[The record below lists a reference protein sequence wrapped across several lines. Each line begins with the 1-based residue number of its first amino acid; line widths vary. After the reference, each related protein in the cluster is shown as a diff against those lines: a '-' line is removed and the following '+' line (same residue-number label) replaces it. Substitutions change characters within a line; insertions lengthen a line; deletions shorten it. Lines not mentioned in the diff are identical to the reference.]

1 MKDNIQIGLL
11 TLIAGMLVY
20 QIATRNTGATTPVPA
35 PTAMT
40 APAANPFAQPA
51 KSTFD
56 PATPPATPITS
67 NAPRTAV
74 KFAKDEYDFG
84 KVISTSENTYKFA
97 FTNTGSEPLII
108 ENAQG
113 SCGCTVPEY
122 PKAPI
127 PPGGSGEIKVV
138 YKPNGQSG
146 AQQKTVT
153 VTANTEPNQTV
164 LRIKADVTPDPNAP
178 APAAAAGSPVI
189 K

>member
-11 TLIAGMLVY
+11 VLIAGMVGY
-20 QIATRNTGATTPVPA
+20 QIVAHNGASTSA
-35 PTAMT
+35 PSTMASSAP

-51 KSTFD
+51 KSAFD
-56 PATPPATPITS
+56 PAVPPATPITS
-67 NAPRTAV
+67 NKARTAV
-74 KFAKDEYDFG
+74 KFVKEEHDFG

-97 FTNTGSEPLII
+97 FTNTGNEPLII

-127 PPGGSGEIKVV
+127 PPGGTGEIKVV

-178 APAAAAGSPVI
+178 KPAAAPVTQ
-189 K
+189 

>member
-11 TLIAGMLVY
+11 VLIAGMVGYQLVS
-20 QIATRNTGATTPVPA
+20 QPKAASAPMAANT
-35 PTAMT
+35 T
-40 APAANPFAQPA
+40 APPVATNPFAQPA

-56 PATPPATPITS
+56 PATPPAAPITA
-67 NAPRTAV
+67 NKPKTAV
-74 KFAKDEYDFG
+74 KFAKDEHDFG
-84 KVISTSENTYKFA
+84 KVMSTSENTYKFA
-97 FTNTGSEPLII
+97 FTNTGTEPLII

-127 PPGGSGEIKVV
+127 PPGGTGEIKVV

-153 VTANTEPNQTV
+153 VTANTEPNQTI

-178 APAAAAGSPVI
+178 APGAA

>member
-1 MKDNIQIGLL
+1 MKENIQIGLL
-11 TLIAGMLVY
+11 VLIAGMVGY
-20 QIATRNTGATTPVPA
+20 QIVSQHNAQAPSATMALNTS
-35 PTAMT
+35 
-40 APAANPFAQPA
+40 APAASNPFAEPA
-51 KSTFD
+51 KTGFD
-56 PATPPATPITS
+56 PLTPPAAAATPVS
-67 NAPRTAV
+67 DKPRTAV
-74 KFAKDEYDFG
+74 NFSKSEHDFG

-97 FTNTGSEPLII
+97 FTNTGTEPLII
-108 ENAQG
+108 ENAVG

-153 VTANTEPNQTV
+153 VTANTEPNQTI

-178 APAAAAGSPVI
+178 KTDGATVI

>member
-11 TLIAGMLVY
+11 VLIAGMVGY
-20 QIATRNTGATTPVPA
+20 QIVSQPKSTPAAASVAAPA
-35 PTAMT
+35 AV
-40 APAANPFAQPA
+40 PAANPFAQPA
-51 KSTFD
+51 KPAFD
-56 PATPPATPITS
+56 PAVPPSTPITANKPKTS
-67 NAPRTAV
+67 VR
-74 KFAKDEYDFG
+74 FANDEHDFG
-84 KVISTSENTYKFA
+84 KVLSSSENTYRFA
-97 FTNTGSEPLII
+97 FTNTGTEPLII

-153 VTANTEPNQTV
+153 VTANTEPNQTI
-164 LRIKADVTPDPNAP
+164 LRIKADVTPDGN
-178 APAAAAGSPVI
+178 APAAAAH
-189 K
+189 

>member
-11 TLIAGMLVY
+11 VLIAGMVGY
-20 QIATRNTGATTPVPA
+20 QIVSQQSAPA
-35 PTAMT
+35 PSSAMASNAV
-40 APAANPFAQPA
+40 APATNNPFAEPA
-51 KSTFD
+51 KSYD
-56 PATPPATPITS
+56 PLTPPAAAATPVS
-67 NAPRTAV
+67 DKPRTAV
-74 KFAKDEYDFG
+74 NFAKSEHDFG
-84 KVISTSENTYKFA
+84 KVMSTSENTYKFS
-97 FTNTGSEPLII
+97 FTNTGTEPLII
-108 ENAQG
+108 ENAVG

-127 PPGGSGEIKVV
+127 APGASGEIKVV

-153 VTANTEPNQTV
+153 VTANTEPNQTI

-178 APAAAAGSPVI
+178 KADGAAVI

>member
-11 TLIAGMLVY
+11 VLIAGMVGY
-20 QIATRNTGATTPVPA
+20 QIVAQNGASSSA
-35 PTAMT
+35 PSTMASSAP

-51 KSTFD
+51 KSAFD
-56 PATPPATPITS
+56 PAVPPATPITA
-67 NAPRTAV
+67 NKPRTAV
-74 KFAKDEYDFG
+74 KFTKEEHDFG
-84 KVISTSENTYKFA
+84 KVISTSENTHKFT

-127 PPGGSGEIKVV
+127 PPGGTGEIKVV

-178 APAAAAGSPVI
+178 APAAPAI

>member
-1 MKDNIQIGLL
+1 MKENIQIGLL
-11 TLIAGMLVY
+11 VLIAGMVGY
-20 QIATRNTGATTPVPA
+20 QIVSQHNEPAVSATMALNA
-35 PTAMT
+35 T
-40 APAANPFAQPA
+40 APSATNPFAELA
-51 KSTFD
+51 KTAFD
-56 PATPPATPITS
+56 PLTPPAAAATPVS
-67 NAPRTAV
+67 DKPRTAV
-74 KFAKDEYDFG
+74 NFSKSEHDFG
-84 KVISTSENTYKFA
+84 KVISTSENTYRFA
-97 FTNTGSEPLII
+97 FTNTGTEPLII
-108 ENAQG
+108 ENAAG

-127 PPGGSGEIKVV
+127 PPGGTGEIKVV

-178 APAAAAGSPVI
+178 KAESAPGM